1 VDEPPS
7 HYFAPGAGLGSR
19 PQKVRLALAD
29 QTLSLATDRGVFSA
43 GRIDP
48 GTGVLLSHAPDPPAS
63 GEILDLG
70 CGYGPVAIAVARRAP
85 GARVWAI
92 DVNERALELTRA
104 NASTCSAANV
114 VVSRPDEVPADA
126 RFAAIYSNPPI
137 RIGKPQLHEILLHW
151 LGRLT
156 PEGRAFLVVQ
166 KNLGSDSLARWL
178 GESGFGVERVTTKGA
193 YRVLAVGAPAP
204 R

>member
-1 VDEPPS
+1 MEDPPS
-7 HYFAPGAGLGSR
+7 HYFAPAPGLGSR
-19 PQKVRLALAD
+19 PQQVKLALPD

-48 GTGVLLSHAPDPPAS
+48 GTAVLLSHAPDPPSS

-70 CGYGPVAIAVARRAP
+70 CGYGPIAIALARRAP
-85 GARVWAI
+85 SARIWAV

-104 NASTCSAANV
+104 NASGCSAPNV
-114 VVSRPDEVPADA
+114 VAARPDDVPVGV
-126 RFAAIYSNPPI
+126 RFDAIYSNPPI

-151 LGRLT
+151 LGRLA
-156 PEGRAFLVVQ
+156 PGGRAFLVVQ

-178 GESGFGVERVTTKGA
+178 GERGFGVERITTKGA
-193 YRVLAVGAPAP
+193 YRVLAVRSAS
-204 R
+204 